1 MGSKSMKQ
9 NYIYITSK
17 EWFEETPLKNPVLSL
32 DHNLEQIYPQ
42 FYNIEYDLKILAT
55 KPATAEKK
63 EFPGYNDYREKY
75 GKSDISAI
83 DIAVSSNTSKNVF
96 LNGFNQ
102 KQFEYIA
109 PLIKETTEIL
119 YLFKCHKINDL
130 SLLSTFKNLRCV
142 HIYWNNSLDNLW
154 DMKDNSALMA
164 LSFVYVTKLSNVEA
178 LANSHIEYINLDSS
192 DNSGKKKKLDVDKSV
207 FEKMKTL
214 KHLFLTI

>member
-1 MGSKSMKQ
+1 MGSKSMKH
-9 NYIYITSK
+9 NCIYITSK
-17 EWFEETPLKNPVLSL
+17 EWFEETPLKNPILSL

-55 KPATAEKK
+55 KPATAEEK

-83 DIAVSSNTSKNVF
+83 DIAVSSNASKNIF

-102 KQFEYIA
+102 NQFEYIA

-119 YLFKCHKINDL
+119 YLFKCPKIKDL
-130 SLLSTFKNLRCV
+130 SLLSTFKNLKCV
-142 HIYWNNSLDNLW
+142 HIYWNNSLETLW
-154 DMKDNSALMA
+154 DMKGNSALMV
-164 LSFVYVTKLSNVEA
+164 LSFVYITKLSNIEA
-178 LANSHIEYINLDSS
+178 LDKSRIEYVNFDSS
-192 DNSGKKKKLDVDKSV
+192 DNLGKKKKLDVDKSV

>member
-17 EWFEETPLKNPVLSL
+17 EWFEETPLKNPILSL

-55 KPATAEKK
+55 KPTTAEEK
-63 EFPGYNDYREKY
+63 EFSGYNDYREKY

-83 DIAVSSNTSKNVF
+83 DIAVSSNASKNIF

-102 KQFEYIA
+102 NQFEYIA

-119 YLFKCHKINDL
+119 YLFKCPKIKDL
-130 SLLSTFKNLRCV
+130 SLLSTFKNLKCV
-142 HIYWNNSLDNLW
+142 HIYWNNSLDTLW
-154 DMKDNSALMA
+154 DMKNNSALMA
-164 LSFVYVTKLSNVEA
+164 LSFEYITKLSNIEA
-178 LANSHIEYINLDSS
+178 LDKSRIEYINFNSS
-192 DNSGKKKKLDVDKSV
+192 DNLGKKKKLDVDKSV